1 MEQRDGIN
9 IWLAYSDL
17 FAGML
22 IVFAAFYGLQR
33 IQLVKEKALNE
44 NLQKAQN
51 KAVTLLDKVAL
62 RINTKY
68 PNKKVST
75 DGTQLTLPADV
86 TFKSRDFHLKPG
98 ADTWLVEIGE
108 EVQKAIDELGEDSR
122 SITIEIRGHTDAYK
136 LGGDYCLP
144 TNWELSTRRATEIVK
159 LFQDRKLLDP
169 TRFRVVA
176 VGAGEF
182 EEYEKNYV
190 SKEAVGRI
198 LKPSDDLEPLRKIQ
212 IRIVPN
218 YEDLLK
224 NVAITPSGGV
234 QSKRK

>member
-33 IQLVKEKALNE
+33 VQLAKEKALNE

-86 TFKSRDFHLKPG
+86 TFKSRDFNLRPG
-98 ADTWLVEIGE
+98 ADIWLLEIGE
-108 EVQKAIDELGEDSR
+108 EMQKAVDELGEDSR
-122 SITIEIRGHTDAYK
+122 SITIEVRGHTDAYK
-136 LGGDYCLP
+136 LGGDHCLP

-159 LFQDRKLLDP
+159 LFQKHQLLDP

-176 VGAGEF
+176 VGAGEY

-190 SKEAVGRI
+190 SKDFVGKI
-198 LKPSDDLEPLRKIQ
+198 LKPSDDLELLRKIQ

-218 YEDLLK
+218 YEDLLR
-224 NVAITPSGGV
+224 NITMSPAK
-234 QSKRK
+234 QNK